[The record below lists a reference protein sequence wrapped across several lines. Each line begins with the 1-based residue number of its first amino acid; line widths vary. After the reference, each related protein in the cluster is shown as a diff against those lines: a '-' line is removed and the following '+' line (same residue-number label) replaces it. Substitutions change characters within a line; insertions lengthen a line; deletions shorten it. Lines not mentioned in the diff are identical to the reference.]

1 MTIII
6 LSELSADCRAD
17 VEEEL
22 LRVATIDQDD
32 D

>member
-6 LSELSADCRAD
+6 LAELSPEHRAD